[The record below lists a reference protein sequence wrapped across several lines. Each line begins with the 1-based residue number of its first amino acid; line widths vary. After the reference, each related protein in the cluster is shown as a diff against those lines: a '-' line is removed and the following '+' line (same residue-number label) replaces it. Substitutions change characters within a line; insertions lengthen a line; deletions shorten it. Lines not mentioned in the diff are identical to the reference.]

1 MQQERD
7 FEPKAIIYVAPPFRH
22 SHFEGKQVVVHNQ
35 QNSVH
40 EVFSYN
46 LYPGP
51 SAKKGVYGVLLAL
64 GLKEDF
70 VTVHASTV
78 NITTPYEMISV
89 YFMKEHQAA
98 ARAKC
103 WNMLTV
109 KKMDV
114 SY

>member
-1 MQQERD
+1 
-7 FEPKAIIYVAPPFRH
+7 
-22 SHFEGKQVVVHNQ
+22 
-35 QNSVH
+35 
-40 EVFSYN
+40 
-46 LYPGP
+46 
-51 SAKKGVYGVLLAL
+51 
-64 GLKEDF
+64 
-70 VTVHASTV
+70 
-78 NITTPYEMISV
+78 MISV